1 MATTT
6 AHPTHKAETEKV
18 HLEGAK
24 KANLEMEKK
33 GSMTTSA
40 NLLEDLRHDMEAF
53 WERPFQMFFQ
63 PFTQPFA
70 RTFRNFKTTTTWMPT
85 VDVFEKE
92 GELIVKADL
101 PGLEKENVHVTMEE
115 NDLVLFGERKFE
127 KETKEENYY
136 RSESNY
142 GEFYRRLELPFD
154 ADPTLIA
161 ANFKNGILEV
171 KIPIPVGSKPEA
183 HPIKIN

>member
-6 AHPTHKAETEKV
+6 THPTPKAEIEKV
-18 HLEGAK
+18 NLEGEK
-24 KANLEMEKK
+24 KANL
-33 GSMTTSA
+33 TTTA

-85 VDVFEKE
+85 VDVFEKD

-101 PGLEKENVHVTMEE
+101 PGLEKENVKVMFEE
-115 NDLVLFGERKFE
+115 GDLVLRGERKLE
-127 KETKEENYY
+127 TETKEESYY
-136 RSESNY
+136 RAESNY
-142 GEFYRRLELPFD
+142 GEFYRRLELPFE

-161 ANFKNGILEV
+161 ANFKNGVLEV
-171 KIPIPVGSKPEA
+171 KIPIPVGSKPEP
-183 HPIKIN
+183 HPIKIH

>member
-1 MATTT
+1 MTTT
-6 AHPTHKAETEKV
+6 TYPMPKAETEKTY
-18 HLEGAK
+18 LTGEK

-33 GSMTTSA
+33 GGLKTTA

-101 PGLEKENVHVTMEE
+101 PGLEKENLHITLEE
-115 NDLVLFGERKFE
+115 NDLVLFGERKLE
-127 KETKEENYY
+127 KEIQEESYY
-136 RSESNY
+136 RAETNY
-142 GEFYRRLELPFD
+142 GEFYRRLELPFA
-154 ADPTLIA
+154 ADPTLVA
-161 ANFKNGILEV
+161 ASFKNGVLEV
-171 KIPIPVGSKPEA
+171 KIPIPVGSKAEP
-183 HPIKIN
+183 HPIAIH